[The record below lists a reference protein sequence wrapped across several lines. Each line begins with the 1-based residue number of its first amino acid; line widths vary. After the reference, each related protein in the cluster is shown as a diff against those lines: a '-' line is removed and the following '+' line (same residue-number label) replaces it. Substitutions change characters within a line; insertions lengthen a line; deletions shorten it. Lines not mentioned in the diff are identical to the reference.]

1 MVGRP
6 PRGHARAVAEWA
18 ALLKRSRKARHRE
31 RTFFVEGVRA
41 IDRARA
47 RGYRAAA
54 WLYAGERPLSDWAR
68 GILDAAPR
76 GSRFALP
83 ADTLR
88 ELSDKE
94 APSELLALMTMPA
107 LEPGA
112 LRLGDPPLL
121 VAVDRP
127 RSPGNLGA
135 LLRTCDAFGVDA
147 LLVIG
152 HACDLYDPRT
162 VRASAGSLFTVPAVA
177 LAGAR
182 QLGAFLDDVRGT
194 WRDLVVLGSSAR
206 AVGPPAESHVRGGTA
221 LVLGN
226 EATGLGTAMRALC
239 DDVVGV
245 RMRGDATSLNVTSA
259 AAILLHEVQRLREAI
274 L

>member
-1 MVGRP
+1 VGHP

-47 RGYRAAA
+47 RGYTAAA
-54 WLYAGERPLSDWAR
+54 WLYAAERPLSDWAR

-76 GSRFALP
+76 ASRFPLP
-83 ADTLR
+83 AAALR

-94 APSELLALMTMPA
+94 ETSELLALVAMPA
-107 LEPGA
+107 LGA
-112 LRLGDPPLL
+112 GGVRLGDPPL
-121 VAVDRP
+121 VVVVDRP

-147 LLVIG
+147 LLVTG

-162 VRASAGSLFTVPAVA
+162 VRASAGSLFSVPAVA

-182 QLGAFLDDVRGT
+182 QLGAFLEG
-194 WRDLVVLGSSAR
+194 
-206 AVGPPAESHVRGGTA
+206 HVRGGTV

-226 EATGLGTAMRALC
+226 EAAGLGPSMRELC
-239 DDVVGV
+239 DDVVGI
-245 RMRGDATSLNVTSA
+245 RLRGDATSLNLTSA
-259 AAILLHEVQRLREAI
+259 AAVLLHEVQRLREAI